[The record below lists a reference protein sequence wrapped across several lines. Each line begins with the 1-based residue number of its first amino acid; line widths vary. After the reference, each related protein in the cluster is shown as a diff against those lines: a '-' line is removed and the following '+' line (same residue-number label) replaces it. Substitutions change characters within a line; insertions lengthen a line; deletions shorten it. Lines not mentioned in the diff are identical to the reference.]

1 VPLELI
7 RDAAGLVRA
16 VDYLDAPR
24 TFARNRPRR
33 HAVPHSAV
41 MERRASVRLFMALL
55 PPEDPD

>member
-1 VPLELI
+1 VNPNSRI
-7 RDAAGLVRA
+7 AA
-16 VDYLDAPR
+16 
-24 TFARNRPRR
+24 FADRGNGESPRR